1 VAGTRDR
8 WGRIDAVVNSAGHG
22 PKGPLLAAQG
32 GGAIVK
38 ISSFSAVEPDADF
51 PTSAVFRAG
60 PGAYTKRFA
69 AENAGCDVRMNNV
82 LPGFIDSLPE
92 KAERTARIP
101 AGRYG
106 SVADVSSLVACLASD
121 EASYVAGQS
130 ILVDGGLVRGL

>member
-1 VAGTRDR
+1 MEVYFLNVA
-8 WGRIDAVVNSAGHG
+8 RICRLVTPTMA
-22 PKGPLLAAQG
+22 KQG
-32 GGAIVK
+32 GGSIVN
-38 ISSFSAVEPDADF
+38 ISSFSAVAPDADF

-60 PGAYTKRFA
+60 LSAYTKLFA
-69 AENAGCDVRMNNV
+69 AEHASRGVRMNNV

-106 SVADVSSLVACLASD
+106 SVAEVSSLVAWLASD
-121 EASYVAGQS
+121 EASYVTGQS